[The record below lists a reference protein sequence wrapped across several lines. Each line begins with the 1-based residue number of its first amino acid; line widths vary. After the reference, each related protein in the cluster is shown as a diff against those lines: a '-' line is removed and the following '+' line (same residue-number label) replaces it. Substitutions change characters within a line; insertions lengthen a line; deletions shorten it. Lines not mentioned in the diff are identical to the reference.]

1 MAKSRYRLATVR
13 RWSCSDTIDIDSEAN
28 PERAKRGAGTIG
40 QAVKTLLAAYQSFS
54 ELVRVEKAAVSNSNL
69 DLRFIAELT
78 S

>member
-1 MAKSRYRLATVR
+1 MPTSKQQRNMVKSRYRLATVR

-54 ELVRVEKAAVSNSNL
+54 ELVRVEKPPCPTQ
-69 DLRFIAELT
+69 I
-78 S
+78 